1 MFLIK
6 LTLSW
11 KLHTSLKQDIIVHF
25 QWTKAMCAFNK
36 YTDKVF
42 IPYVN
47 KQLPHS
53 TGVDIMWDTYVPY
66 FEGVY
71 KLKER

>member
-1 MFLIK
+1 
-6 LTLSW
+6 
-11 KLHTSLKQDIIVHF
+11 
-25 QWTKAMCAFNK
+25 MCAFNK

-47 KQLPHS
+47 KQLQHS

-71 KLKER
+71 KLKEW